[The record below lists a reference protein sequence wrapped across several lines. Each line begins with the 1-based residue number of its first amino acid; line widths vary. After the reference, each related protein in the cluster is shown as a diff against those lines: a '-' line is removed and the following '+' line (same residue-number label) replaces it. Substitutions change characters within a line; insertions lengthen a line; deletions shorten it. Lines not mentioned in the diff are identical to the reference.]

1 MNKKKRNEQE
11 KTHGENDVRRRVRV
25 SSTRLWKMLKTPWPQ
40 LYTPTQM
47 EYNPHQL
54 NKGCQLLQMKS
65 IELLGALQRR

>member
-11 KTHGENDVRRRVRV
+11 ETHGENDVRRRVCV

-40 LYTPTQM
+40 LYTPAQT

-54 NKGCQLLQMKS
+54 NKGRQLLQMKS
-65 IELLGALQRR
+65 IELLGALQK